1 MAAIP
6 LTTPRFAG
14 FRIQRSVTPIEQAD
28 KTLPPG
34 TFSRGDILRITLEI
48 NASSAMTWVALTDAI
63 PAGATILG
71 SGLGRDSQIA
81 TKDEQAQAS
90 ASLAYQERSQ
100 EALRAYYEY
109 VPQGVSKLQYT
120 IRLNASGTFSLPPS
134 RVEAMYAPEMFGETP
149 NAAVVVR

>member
-1 MAAIP
+1 
-6 LTTPRFAG
+6 
-14 FRIQRSVTPIEQAD
+14 
-28 KTLPPG
+28 
-34 TFSRGDILRITLEI
+34 
-48 NASSAMTWVALTDAI
+48 MTWVALTDAI

-81 TKDEQAQAS
+81 TKGEQADAS
-90 ASLAYQERSQ
+90 AWLAYQERSQ

-120 IRLNASGTFSLPPS
+120 IRLNTSGTFSLPAS